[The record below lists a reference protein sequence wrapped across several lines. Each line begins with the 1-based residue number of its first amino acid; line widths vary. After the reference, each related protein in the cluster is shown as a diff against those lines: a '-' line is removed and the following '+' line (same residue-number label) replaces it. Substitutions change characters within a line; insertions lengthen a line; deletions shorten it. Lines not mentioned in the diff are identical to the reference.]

1 MTSILNDSKKL
12 VTLFFETIFMTMK
25 LYRFLFAV
33 ALILSCAA
41 ASYAQEVEKRALTQ
55 EEIVG
60 RLPQGIVN
68 QLPMVTGWKD
78 AKTVNLAQR
87 EGRGY
92 KMYEY
97 NIKTGEKVAVENA
110 PKEMNPAPEAME
122 KFRKL
127 PLAKEVK
134 NPTLSPDG
142 IKVAFTDK
150 DNNLCVWNSLDGK
163 VAKLTSD
170 GTNVIMNGY
179 ASWVYY
185 EEILGRPSRY
195 RAFWWSP
202 DSRTIAFYKFDD
214 SEISM
219 FPIYDS
225 RGKHGFIT
233 ETRYPKAGD
242 KNPEVKIAF
251 VNVEDGAT
259 VWADFDH
266 TLDQYFGI
274 PFWNADG
281 SRFIIPWMPREQ
293 NNLVLY
299 TVNPADGSKESIYNE
314 NQMTW
319 IDWMEDMQF
328 VEDGFFMVR
337 DFEMWEQ
344 IYFQSFDGKRL
355 EKITDGKN
363 WGIRFVKVDMKEG
376 SIYFTARR
384 EVSTRNDF
392 YRVDLK
398 TKKIT
403 RLSFGEYNFTG
414 VRISPDN
421 KFFVAQYSNSTTPTR
436 LAVVDVK
443 GAAKASSAKV
453 APKVAFEK
461 SSGVKVIADSKG
473 EKFDQYKLAIP
484 QMLSITVDGYVLP
497 AQVIWPVDLDP
508 SKKYPVL
515 VSMYGGPNAG
525 TVMDTWKGI
534 GENNQWWANEGVIQ
548 ISIDHRAS
556 GHCGKEGLNYLHRN
570 LLNIEL
576 KDYIEWIKYL
586 RAEFPFVNADKVG
599 ITGFSY
605 GGSMTTLAC
614 TEGSD
619 YFKYGIAGGGVYDYQ
634 LYDTHYAERYM
645 DRPQDNPEGYA
656 NTVLGNRIAK
666 YKGDKTNYL
675 KITHGTSDDN
685 VHMQN
690 TMHLI
695 NAMQDAGKQFDL
707 MMYPGEFHGYR
718 GKKSVHS
725 KAGDYIFWY
734 RHLLE
739 KEAPAILLP

>member
-1 MTSILNDSKKL
+1 MKIFKSLLIVSALFCICTTAFAAENNGKK
-12 VTLFFETIFMTMK
+12 
-25 LYRFLFAV
+25 
-33 ALILSCAA
+33 
-41 ASYAQEVEKRALTQ
+41 ALTQ
-55 EEIVG
+55 EQILG
-60 RLPQGIVN
+60 KLPEGIVN
-68 QLPMVTGWKD
+68 PVPMVTGWADKN
-78 AKTVNLAQR
+78 TVTLAHR
-87 EGRGY
+87 DGRDF
-92 KMYEY
+92 KFFNY
-97 NIKTGEKVAVENA
+97 NIKTGVQTPVENSPREIA
-110 PKEMNPAPEAME
+110 PVPEQMK
-122 KFRKL
+122 KFQSEAV
-127 PLAKEVK
+127 AKGAK
-134 NPTLSPDG
+134 NPTLSPDKS
-142 IKVAFTDK
+142 KVAFTDK
-150 DNNLCVWNSLDGK
+150 DNNLCVWDAATSQVK
-163 VAKLTSD
+163 KLTSD

-185 EEILGRPSRY
+185 EEILGRGSRY
-195 RAFWWSP
+195 KAFWWSP
-202 DSRTIAFYKFDD
+202 DSKTLAFYKFDD
-214 SEISM
+214 SSISM

-251 VNVEDGAT
+251 VNVADGAT

-293 NNLVLY
+293 NNLILY
-299 TVNPADGSKESIYNE
+299 TVNPADGSKEHIYNE
-314 NQMTW
+314 EQKTW

-337 DFEMWEQ
+337 DFDMWEQ

-363 WGIRFVKVDMKEG
+363 WGIRIVKVDMKEG

-384 EVSTRNDF
+384 EVSTRNDV
-392 YRVDLK
+392 YKVSLK
-398 TKKIT
+398 TKKID

-414 VRISPDN
+414 VSISPDN
-421 KFFVAQYSNSTTPTR
+421 KHFVAQYSNSVTPTR
-436 LAVVDVK
+436 LAVVSIGKKPV
-443 GAAKASSAKV
+443 
-453 APKVAFEK
+453 E
-461 SSGVKVIADSKG
+461 KVIADSKG
-473 EKFDQYKLAIP
+473 EKFDEYKLAIP
-484 QMLSITVDGYVLP
+484 QMLSIEVDGYVLP
-497 AQVIWPVDLDP
+497 AQVIWPVDLD
-508 SKKYPVL
+508 STKKYPVL

-534 GENNQWWANEGVIQ
+534 SERNQWWANEGVIQ
-548 ISIDHRAS
+548 IAIDHRAS
-556 GHCGKEGLNYLHRN
+556 GHCGKEGLNFLHRN

-586 RAEFPFVNADKVG
+586 RTYPFVNPDKVG

-614 TEGSD
+614 TEGSE
-619 YFKYGIAGGGVYDYQ
+619 YFKYGIAGGGVYNYQ
-634 LYDTHYAERYM
+634 LYDTHYTERYM

-656 NTVLGNRIAK
+656 NTVLGNRIAN

-690 TMHLI
+690 TMQLI

-718 GKKSVHS
+718 GKKSLHS
-725 KAGDYIFWY
+725 TAGDYIFWY
-734 RHLLE
+734 TYLLE
-739 KEAPAILLP
+739 KDAPKILLDSKLPR

>member
-1 MTSILNDSKKL
+1 MGNFIFLLHNFKEMRLNK
-12 VTLFFETIFMTMK
+12 
-25 LYRFLFAV
+25 FLV
-33 ALILSCAA
+33 ALLSLSMAA
-41 ASYAQEVEKRALTQ
+41 GISSFAQKETKKSLSH

-60 RLPQGIVN
+60 KLPDGIVN
-68 QLPMVTGWKD
+68 PVPMVIGWED
-78 AKTVNLAQR
+78 ANNIKLAYR
-87 EGRGY
+87 EGRVY
-92 KMYEY
+92 KMVAY
-97 NIKTGEKVAVENA
+97 NIKSGVESPIENA
-110 PKEMNPAPEAME
+110 PQEIDVTPEAMK
-122 KFRKL
+122 KFMSE
-127 PLAKEVK
+127 PFAKNVK
-134 NPTLSPDG
+134 NPTISPCG
-142 IKVAFTDK
+142 GKVAFTDS
-150 DNNLCVWNSLDGK
+150 DNNLCVWNAADSQVK
-163 VAKLTSD
+163 KLTQD

-185 EEILGRPSRY
+185 EEILGRPSKY
-195 RAFWWSP
+195 KAFWWSP
-202 DSRTIAFYKFDD
+202 DSKTIAYYKFDD
-214 SEISM
+214 SGIPM

-293 NNLVLY
+293 NNLILY
-299 TVNPADGSKESIYNE
+299 TVNPSDGSKDSIYNE
-314 NQMTW
+314 NQKTW

-337 DFEMWEQ
+337 DFDMWEQ

-363 WGIRFVKVDMKEG
+363 WGVKFVKVDMKG
-376 SIYFTARR
+376 GAIYFTARR

-392 YRVDLK
+392 YKVDLK
-398 TKKIT
+398 TKRIT
-403 RLSFGEYNFTG
+403 RLSFGEYNFAN
-414 VRISPDN
+414 VKLSPDN
-421 KFFVAQYSNSTTPTR
+421 KHYVALYSNSVTPTKV
-436 LAVVDVK
+436 AVVDVK
-443 GAAKASSAKV
+443 SAVKASTAKV
-453 APKVAFEK
+453 APKVPFEK

-473 EKFDQYKLAIP
+473 EKFDEYKLAIP

-497 AQVIWPVDLDP
+497 AQVIWPIDLDR

-534 GENNQWWANEGVIQ
+534 SEKTQWWANEGVIQ
-548 ISIDHRAS
+548 IAIDHRAS

-576 KDYIEWIKYL
+576 VDYIEWMKEL
-586 RAEFPFVNADKVG
+586 HKLPFVNKEKVG

-605 GGSMTTLAC
+605 GGSMTMLAC
-614 TEGSD
+614 TAGND
-619 YFKYGIAGGGVYDYQ
+619 YFKYGIAGGGVYDWG
-634 LYDTHYAERYM
+634 LYDSHYTERYM
-645 DRPQDNPEGYA
+645 DRPQDNPDGYA
-656 NTVLGNRIAK
+656 NTRMMEKVDR
-666 YKGDKTNYL
+666 YKGDATNYV

-690 TMHLI
+690 TMQLI
-695 NAMQDAGKQFDL
+695 NALQNAGKQFDL

-725 KAGDYIFWY
+725 TTGDYIFWY

-739 KEAPAILLP
+739 KDAPAAVLR

>member
-1 MTSILNDSKKL
+1 
-12 VTLFFETIFMTMK
+12 MK
-25 LYRFLFAV
+25 LYRFLIAIAV
-33 ALILSCAA
+33 MVFSCTAVVC
-41 ASYAQEVEKRALTQ
+41 AQESGKKALTA

-60 RLPQGIVN
+60 KLPEGIVN

-78 AKTVNLAQR
+78 ANVLNFLQMD
-87 EGRGY
+87 GRGF
-92 KMYEY
+92 KVFDF
-97 NIKTGEKVAVENA
+97 NVKTGEKVAVESA
-110 PKEMNPAPEAME
+110 PKGTAPVENAMM

-134 NPTLSPDG
+134 NATLSPCSG
-142 IKVAFTDK
+142 KVAFTDK
-150 DNNLCVWNSLDGK
+150 DNNLCVWDSVSGE
-163 VAKLTSD
+163 VTKLTSD

-185 EEILGRPSRY
+185 EEILGRSSRY
-195 RAFWWSP
+195 KAFWWSP
-202 DSRTIAFYKFDD
+202 DSKRIAYYKFDD
-214 SEISM
+214 SDISM

-251 VNVEDGAT
+251 VNIEDGST

-266 TLDQYFGI
+266 TEDQYFGI

-281 SRFIIPWMPREQ
+281 SRFMIPWMPREQ

-299 TVNPADGSKESIYNE
+299 TVNPADGSKEPIYNE
-314 NQMTW
+314 TQTTW

-337 DFEMWEQ
+337 DFDMWEQ

-355 EKITDGKN
+355 EKITSGKN
-363 WGIRFVKVDMKEG
+363 WGVKFVKVDMKEG
-376 SIYFTARR
+376 NIYFTARR

-392 YRVDLK
+392 YRVNLK
-398 TKKIT
+398 TKKIE

-414 VRISPDN
+414 VQISPDN
-421 KFFVAQYSNSTTPTR
+421 KYYVAQYSNSSTPTK
-436 LAVVDVK
+436 LAIVDVNK
-443 GAAKASSAKV
+443 AAKASSAKV
-453 APKVAFEK
+453 APKLAFENSK
-461 SSGVKVIADSKG
+461 GVNVIADSKG
-473 EKFDQYKLAIP
+473 DKFDEYKLGIP

-497 AQVIWPVDLDP
+497 AQVIWPVDLDTT
-508 SKKYPVL
+508 KKYPVL

-534 GENNQWWANEGVIQ
+534 SEKTQWWANEGVIQ

-556 GHCGKEGLNYLHRN
+556 GHCGKEGLNFLHRN

-576 KDYIEWIKYL
+576 VDYIEWIKYL
-586 RAEFPFVNADKVG
+586 RAEYPFVNPDKVG

-605 GGSMTTLAC
+605 GGSMTMLAC
-614 TEGSD
+614 TAGNE
-619 YFKYGIAGGGVYDYQ
+619 YFKYGIAGGGVYDWG
-634 LYDTHYAERYM
+634 LYDSHYTERYM
-645 DRPQDNPEGYA
+645 DRPQDNPEGYE
-656 NTVLGNRIAK
+656 NTRLMNKVSK
-666 YKGDKTNYL
+666 YKGDSTNYV
-675 KITHGTSDDN
+675 KITHGSSDDN

-690 TMHLI
+690 TMQLI
-695 NAMQDAGKQFDL
+695 GALQDAGKQFDL
-707 MMYPGEFHGYR
+707 MIYPGEFHGYR

-725 KAGDYIFWY
+725 RAGDYIFWY
-734 RHLLE
+734 KHLLG
-739 KEAPAILLP
+739 KEAPAVLF

>member
-1 MTSILNDSKKL
+1 MRI
-12 VTLFFETIFMTMK
+12 
-25 LYRFLFAV
+25 YRFF
-33 ALILSCAA
+33 IAA
-41 ASYAQEVEKRALTQ
+41 AVSVFACTAGAFAQEDAKRALSQ

-60 RLPQGIVN
+60 RLPEGIVN
-68 QLPMVTGWKD
+68 PLPMVRGWKD
-78 AKTVNLAQR
+78 ANTLEIAQW
-87 EGRGY
+87 EGRGI
-92 KMYEY
+92 KMYGY
-97 NIKTGEKVAVENA
+97 NVKTGDKVVVES
-110 PKEMNPAPEAME
+110 KPETVEPVADAMA
-122 KFRKL
+122 KFKAL
-127 PLAKEVK
+127 PLAAQVK

-142 IKVAFTDK
+142 TKVAFTDSE
-150 DNNLCVWNSLDGK
+150 NNLCVWNGTDGK
-163 VAKLTSD
+163 VSKLTED

-185 EEILGRPSRY
+185 EEILGRSSRY
-195 RAFWWSP
+195 KAFWWSP
-202 DSRTIAFYKFDD
+202 DSKRIAFYKFDD
-214 SEISM
+214 SGIPM

-251 VNVEDGAT
+251 ADIEDGSI

-299 TVNPADGSKESIYNE
+299 TVNPADGTKESIYNE
-314 NQMTW
+314 NQKTW

-337 DFEMWEQ
+337 DFDMWEQ

-392 YRVDLK
+392 YKVDLK
-398 TKKIT
+398 TRKIT

-421 KFFVAQYSNSTTPTR
+421 KFYVAQYSNSTTPTR

-443 GAAKASSAKV
+443 KAAKASSAKV

-473 EKFDQYKLAIP
+473 EKFDEYKLAIP

-534 GENNQWWANEGVIQ
+534 SEKTQWWANEGVIQ

-556 GHCGKEGLNYLHRN
+556 GHCGKEGLNFLHRN

-576 KDYIEWIKYL
+576 VDYIEWIKYL
-586 RAEFPFVNADKVG
+586 RAEYPFVNAEKVG

-605 GGSMTTLAC
+605 GGSMTMLAC
-614 TEGSD
+614 TAGNE
-619 YFKYGIAGGGVYDYQ
+619 YFKYGIAGGGVYDWG
-634 LYDTHYAERYM
+634 LYDTHYTERYM
-645 DRPQDNPEGYA
+645 DRPQDNPQGYE
-656 NTVLGNRIAK
+656 NTRLMNKVAQ
-666 YKGDKTNYL
+666 YKGDSTNYV

-690 TMHLI
+690 TMQLI
-695 NAMQDAGKQFDL
+695 GALQDAGKQFDL

-725 KAGDYIFWY
+725 TAGDYIFWY
-734 RHLLE
+734 KHLLG
-739 KEAPAILLP
+739 KEVPGILLTR